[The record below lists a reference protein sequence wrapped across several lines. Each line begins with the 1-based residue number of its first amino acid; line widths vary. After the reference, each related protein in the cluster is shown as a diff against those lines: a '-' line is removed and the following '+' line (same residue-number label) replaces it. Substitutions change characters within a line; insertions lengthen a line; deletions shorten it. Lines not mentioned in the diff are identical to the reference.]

1 MFYVINCH
9 YFTYILRY
17 FFFFFILR
25 QFFPVLSSHLR
36 FNTKLYTNFLILMLL
51 TNFLYAMSSFILIH
65 FLWKVFLSISSFLCV
80 SEVYVIHS
88 LPRHI
93 KDISSDLSL
102 FQFQIRSPNHAVA
115 FHSCSLQHDVCN
127 SFPHSFFISQDVLK
141 MFLFFH
147 FLYFSLSLYIV
158 TFRKLYMF
166 QNRLSV
172 LG

>member
-65 FLWKVFLSISSFLCV
+65 F
-80 SEVYVIHS
+80 
-88 LPRHI
+88 
-93 KDISSDLSL
+93 
-102 FQFQIRSPNHAVA
+102 
-115 FHSCSLQHDVCN
+115 
-127 SFPHSFFISQDVLK
+127 
-141 MFLFFH
+141 
-147 FLYFSLSLYIV
+147 
-158 TFRKLYMF
+158 
-166 QNRLSV
+166 
-172 LG
+172 